1 MIKNVFYLGLI
12 LLFISCES
20 KVKYEKPEDLIPKD
34 QMIDLLY
41 DMHLANGTAGVKNK
55 NLEKNLNYMSL
66 VFEKHQID
74 STRFASSNLYYISN
88 INEYEDIFE
97 EVKIRLDTL
106 KSEYKRRRD
115 SLKKELKQNK
125 KMYSPKDLKRI
136 DSLK

>member
-1 MIKNVFYLGLI
+1 MKNVFYIGLI

-55 NLEKNLNYMSL
+55 DLEKNKNYMTL
-66 VFEKHQID
+66 VFEKYQID

-97 EVKIRLDTL
+97 EVTRRLDTL
-106 KSEYKRRRD
+106 KSEYQRKRD
-115 SLKKELKQNK
+115 SLKKELKKEK
-125 KMYSPKDLKRI
+125 KIYTSKDIKLV